1 MTKIFLVDDAP
12 LVLIGMQ
19 GMLNWAELGYTVVG
33 TARNGAEA
41 LKAIGETYPDIVVS
55 DIRMP
60 VMDGFTL
67 AESCHKDGSAL
78 PVFIMLTSYEEFD
91 YVKRSMR
98 LGVVDYLVKID
109 LTAESLTAALDK
121 ARAAVEKER
130 RLQAPAAPAV
140 SMDSYRDRLFLQLY
154 GGLLTDRAAFDRQ
167 CAELWLDFH
176 APQYVVALGSIRT
189 PELSTEQLL
198 TLSTG
203 VTRMAAETL
212 PKYRP
217 CRVIGM
223 DLQHF
228 SALLPLQEGED
239 PETAL
244 TPALQAT
251 GQILYNYFSSQIYWA
266 VGRAVPDILQISQSR
281 QDALA
286 AQQLL
291 RSESPHAFYHEK
303 PNTPLD
309 HRAQVVAQVQ
319 QYIRAHLAEK
329 LTLNDVAAVFN
340 FSPNYLSQLFA
351 QNSERG
357 FVEYV
362 TTARIAAAKELMAA
376 TALKIY
382 EVSSRVGFDS
392 AFYFSKVFKKL
403 EGASPREYIQRMKG
417 SYVDAKDDAA
427 LCRDAPHALPALPR
441 PRGVAG
447 PAGRCALAGGGTGR
461 PARCRRSA
469 AAAALAVA
477 AIYPKR
483 RPRPMGTRL
492 FCPPPHPL
500 CAGNGRGRDRGRQ
513 LSARYRR
520 CRMGD
525 LRGKRVAAARPQQLY
540 PRHAPAAAARCNAA
554 DRGPVCRRARRTA
567 GHCVRP
573 AGCRP

>member
-1 MTKIFLVDDAP
+1 MTKIFLVDDEP

-140 SMDSYRDRLFLQLY
+140 SMDIYRDRLFLQLY

-167 CAELWLDFH
+167 CAELGLDFH
-176 APQYVVALGSIRT
+176 APQYVVAVGSTRNT
-189 PELSTEQLL
+189 ELSTEQLL

-212 PKYRP
+212 SKYRP

-286 AQQLL
+286 AQQLHHQL
-291 RSESPHAFYHEK
+291 LSVADAQHRHAQLIHA
-303 PNTPLD
+303 L
-309 HRAQVVAQVQ
+309 
-319 QYIRAHLAEK
+319 
-329 LTLNDVAAVFN
+329 VAAGCILFQHARRAAGENHAHGVLRANRLQARVIGQDAGIHMAFAHAPRN
-340 FSPNYLSQLFA
+340 QL
-351 QNSERG
+351 
-357 FVEYV
+357 
-362 TTARIAAAKELMAA
+362 
-376 TALKIY
+376 
-382 EVSSRVGFDS
+382 RV
-392 AFYFSKVFKKL
+392 
-403 EGASPREYIQRMKG
+403 
-417 SYVDAKDDAA
+417 
-427 LCRDAPHALPALPR
+427 
-441 PRGVAG
+441 
-447 PAGRCALAGGGTGR
+447 
-461 PARCRRSA
+461 
-469 AAAALAVA
+469 
-477 AIYPKR
+477 
-483 RPRPMGTRL
+483 
-492 FCPPPHPL
+492 
-500 CAGNGRGRDRGRQ
+500 
-513 LSARYRR
+513 LSAEIQNDDFL
-520 CRMGD
+520 CF
-525 LRGKRVAAARPQQLY
+525 
-540 PRHAPAAAARCNAA
+540 RH
-554 DRGPVCRRARRTA
+554 
-567 GHCVRP
+567 
-573 AGCRP
+573 

>member
-1 MTKIFLVDDAP
+1 MTKIFLVDDEP

-167 CAELWLDFH
+167 CAELGLDFH

-251 GQILYNYFSSQIYWA
+251 G
-266 VGRAVPDILQISQSR
+266 
-281 QDALA
+281 
-286 AQQLL
+286 
-291 RSESPHAFYHEK
+291 
-303 PNTPLD
+303 
-309 HRAQVVAQVQ
+309 
-319 QYIRAHLAEK
+319 
-329 LTLNDVAAVFN
+329 
-340 FSPNYLSQLFA
+340 
-351 QNSERG
+351 
-357 FVEYV
+357 
-362 TTARIAAAKELMAA
+362 
-376 TALKIY
+376 
-382 EVSSRVGFDS
+382 
-392 AFYFSKVFKKL
+392 
-403 EGASPREYIQRMKG
+403 
-417 SYVDAKDDAA
+417 
-427 LCRDAPHALPALPR
+427 
-441 PRGVAG
+441 
-447 PAGRCALAGGGTGR
+447 
-461 PARCRRSA
+461 
-469 AAAALAVA
+469 
-477 AIYPKR
+477 
-483 RPRPMGTRL
+483 
-492 FCPPPHPL
+492 
-500 CAGNGRGRDRGRQ
+500 
-513 LSARYRR
+513 
-520 CRMGD
+520 
-525 LRGKRVAAARPQQLY
+525 
-540 PRHAPAAAARCNAA
+540 
-554 DRGPVCRRARRTA
+554 
-567 GHCVRP
+567 
-573 AGCRP
+573 

>member
-1 MTKIFLVDDAP
+1 MTKIFLVDDEP

-167 CAELWLDFH
+167 CAELGLDFH

-212 PKYRP
+212 PMLLNIMNNGLAEACVRDGFIRRSLACYKGYLTHEETSGIQGKPWIRP
-217 CRVIGM
+217 
-223 DLQHF
+223 
-228 SALLPLQEGED
+228 E
-239 PETAL
+239 
-244 TPALQAT
+244 
-251 GQILYNYFSSQIYWA
+251 
-266 VGRAVPDILQISQSR
+266 DIL
-281 QDALA
+281 
-286 AQQLL
+286 
-291 RSESPHAFYHEK
+291 
-303 PNTPLD
+303 
-309 HRAQVVAQVQ
+309 
-319 QYIRAHLAEK
+319 
-329 LTLNDVAAVFN
+329 
-340 FSPNYLSQLFA
+340 
-351 QNSERG
+351 G
-357 FVEYV
+357 
-362 TTARIAAAKELMAA
+362 IA
-376 TALKIY
+376 
-382 EVSSRVGFDS
+382 D
-392 AFYFSKVFKKL
+392 
-403 EGASPREYIQRMKG
+403 
-417 SYVDAKDDAA
+417 
-427 LCRDAPHALPALPR
+427 
-441 PRGVAG
+441 
-447 PAGRCALAGGGTGR
+447 
-461 PARCRRSA
+461 
-469 AAAALAVA
+469 
-477 AIYPKR
+477 
-483 RPRPMGTRL
+483 
-492 FCPPPHPL
+492 
-500 CAGNGRGRDRGRQ
+500 RQ
-513 LSARYRR
+513 L
-520 CRMGD
+520 D
-525 LRGKRVAAARPQQLY
+525 P
-540 PRHAPAAAARCNAA
+540 AP
-554 DRGPVCRRARRTA
+554 
-567 GHCVRP
+567 P
-573 AGCRP
+573 ATTTRSTNFIKL